1 MPSSSAPRRVSAT
14 CAARCASFWMPPVNS
29 GPRVRWYPQAS
40 IGSQE
45 MKTIQRTIIM
55 CVCIF
60 LLSCM
65 ISETSNLAIEVTAGK
80 NHVAPCPKTPNCV
93 SSKDPMDEQ
102 YVQPL
107 HYTGNKDAAYQKL
120 VTLISSH
127 QRARI
132 VAKEANY
139 LRAEFRSA
147 ILRFVDDV
155 EFLFS
160 ADQSV
165 IDVRSASRV
174 GYYDFGM
181 NRRRIEDIRKKWN
194 EELLY

>member
-1 MPSSSAPRRVSAT
+1 
-14 CAARCASFWMPPVNS
+14 
-29 GPRVRWYPQAS
+29 
-40 IGSQE
+40 
-45 MKTIQRTIIM
+45 MKTIQRAFFM

-60 LLSCM
+60 LFGCT
-65 ISETSNLAIEVTAGK
+65 IAKNSNLSDQVTAGIDRL
-80 NHVAPCPKTPNCV
+80 APCPKSPNCV
-93 SSKDPMDEQ
+93 SSIDPMDEH
-102 YVQPL
+102 YVAPL
-107 HYTGNKDAAYQKL
+107 RYTGKKESAYQKL
-120 VTLISSH
+120 ITLIASH

-132 VAKEANY
+132 VVEEANY

-160 ADQSV
+160 AEQPV

-181 NRRRIEDIRKKWN
+181 NRRRIETLRNKWN
-194 EELLY
+194 EKLIMH

>member
-1 MPSSSAPRRVSAT
+1 
-14 CAARCASFWMPPVNS
+14 
-29 GPRVRWYPQAS
+29 
-40 IGSQE
+40 
-45 MKTIQRTIIM
+45 MKTIRRAIIM

-60 LLSCM
+60 LLGCM
-65 ISETSNLAIEVTAGK
+65 ISKTSNLAVAVTAGE
-80 NHVAPCPKTPNCV
+80 NGLAPCPNTPNCV
-93 SSKDPMDEQ
+93 SSKDPMDAH
-102 YVQPL
+102 YVRPL
-107 HYTGNKDAAYQKL
+107 RYTGNKDAVYQKL
-120 VTLISSH
+120 VTLISSY

-132 VAKEANY
+132 VAEEANY

-160 ADQSV
+160 ADQPV
-165 IDVRSASRV
+165 IDIRSASRV

-194 EELLY
+194 EELMH

>member
-1 MPSSSAPRRVSAT
+1 
-14 CAARCASFWMPPVNS
+14 
-29 GPRVRWYPQAS
+29 
-40 IGSQE
+40 
-45 MKTIQRTIIM
+45 M

-107 HYTGNKDAAYQKL
+107 HYCIKSYFDFIN
-120 VTLISSH
+120 

-139 LRAEFRSA
+139 LRAEFNG
-147 ILRFVDDV
+147 D
-155 EFLFS
+155 
-160 ADQSV
+160 
-165 IDVRSASRV
+165 
-174 GYYDFGM
+174 
-181 NRRRIEDIRKKWN
+181 
-194 EELLY
+194 

>member
-1 MPSSSAPRRVSAT
+1 
-14 CAARCASFWMPPVNS
+14 
-29 GPRVRWYPQAS
+29 
-40 IGSQE
+40 

-55 CVCIF
+55 WVCIF
-60 LLSCM
+60 LFGCM
-65 ISETSNLAIEVTAGK
+65 ISKTSNLAIKVTAGK

-107 HYTGNKDAAYQKL
+107 HYTGNIDAAYIKL

-165 IDVRSASRV
+165 IDVRSASCV

-194 EELLY
+194 EELMY